1 MAPRGRI
8 RPVTRREQAATEG
21 RDRLTEVR
29 AAEGAPMAP
38 FDWLLMLSAA
48 GIWGSSF
55 LFMDVALRF
64 EHPGLVAWLR
74 PGLGLCFLALVP
86 GAWRPVERSD
96 LPTIGLLGL
105 LWMAIPLSMFPLA
118 QTWID
123 SSIAGMM
130 NSGMPV
136 MTLVAGA
143 TFFGVRTH
151 RLQVVG
157 VVIGI
162 LGMVMVGIPT
172 AAGGADGAVATGALG
187 VFLVVVAISCY
198 GLAAN
203 IAGPLQ
209 RRYGSPA
216 VLVRVL
222 VVATVATMPW
232 GLVGLT
238 DSDFAWSAVGSNL
251 AVGLGGTGVAYVAAA
266 TLIGRGGPVRMS
278 AVTYAVPVVAA
289 VLGVVVLDESLGIW
303 ELGGL
308 LILMAGAWMTTR
320 VGPRSVGTPSD

>member
-1 MAPRGRI
+1 
-8 RPVTRREQAATEG
+8 
-21 RDRLTEVR
+21 
-29 AAEGAPMAP
+29 
-38 FDWLLMLSAA
+38 
-48 GIWGSSF
+48 
-55 LFMDVALRF
+55 
-64 EHPGLVAWLR
+64 
-74 PGLGLCFLALVP
+74 
-86 GAWRPVERSD
+86 
-96 LPTIGLLGL
+96 
-105 LWMAIPLSMFPLA
+105 MAIPLSMFPLA

-143 TFFGVRTH
+143 AFFGVRTH

-162 LGMVMVGIPT
+162 LGIVMVGIPT
-172 AAGGADGAVATGALG
+172 ATGGADGGAATGVLG
-187 VFLVVVAISCY
+187 VLLVVVAISCY

-222 VVATVATMPW
+222 VVATVVTMPW
-232 GLVGLT
+232 GLVGLV

-266 TLIGRGGPVRMS
+266 TLIGRVGPVRMS
-278 AVTYAVPVVAA
+278 AVTYVVPVVAA
-289 VLGVVVLDESLGIW
+289 VLGVAVLDESLGIW

-308 LILMAGAWMTTR
+308 LALIAGAWMTTR
-320 VGPRSVGTPSD
+320 VGPQSHGATSD